1 MARTEGVMRHKI
13 CDVSLFCREMMLAQT
28 SGRGKA
34 VSFYRKGMLLC
45 GQSEYSNSK
54 LYLALIL
61 YLEPIVVSPYK
72 YQNIFTI
79 SQSHR

>member
-1 MARTEGVMRHKI
+1 MARTEGAMRHKI

-54 LYLALIL
+54 LYL
-61 YLEPIVVSPYK
+61 EPIVVSPYK

-79 SQSHR
+79 SQSH